1 LNAWGTEA
9 IVITPTT
16 AMKVRRFLQAV
27 PTLALAAG
35 LALAQSGCESEPPI
49 RCIMQGSQTNDAIG
63 QFTPVGTPRVVA
75 GAPANACDFQ
85 RLGQGLPGL
94 FLPPRQ
100 KGPNPMLLLHGF
112 EAFSP
117 SPTDPNQ
124 SNVPTALAL
133 KAEWIGDRIQDA
145 QVNAATD
152 MSLPAAMRA
161 GFANYP
167 YVNGGEPPPPPA
179 DPTNVNRPY
188 AFGKFDSVYP
198 DSSGIC
204 RATLTAS
211 EMDYPEVPTHAVIV
225 GIPGDGSYAS
235 APGTL
240 GDMPATHV
248 RYEWKNFRAVVTTE
262 SLGVEAFAD
271 VRITRD
277 GCQADYQVSILSPR
291 VPCTATDSMGN
302 PLAPP
307 MADRSLCNGSATPK
321 NPLGSGITPSISP
334 SVSCEQ
340 VGDPMSPDFEC
351 MPTKTAP

>member
-1 LNAWGTEA
+1 VT
-9 IVITPTT
+9 TRTT
-16 AMKVRRFLQAV
+16 AMNARRFLLITL
-27 PTLALAAG
+27 PTVGAIG
-35 LALAQSGCESEPPI
+35 LALAQSACESEPPI
-49 RCIMQGSQTNDAIG
+49 RCTMQTSIANDAIG
-63 QFTPVGTPRVVA
+63 RFTPVGMPTLVA

-85 RLGQGLPGL
+85 RFGQGLPGL
-94 FLPPRQ
+94 FLSPKQ

-112 EAFSP
+112 ESFSP
-117 SPTDPNQ
+117 SPTDSNQ
-124 SNVPTALAL
+124 SNIPTALAL

-152 MSLPAAMRA
+152 MRLSAAVRA
-161 GFANYP
+161 DLANYP
-167 YVNGGEPPPPPA
+167 YVKGGLPEPALPPA

-204 RATLTAS
+204 KATLTAS

-225 GIPGDGSYAS
+225 SIPGDGSYAS

-248 RYEWKNFRAVVTTE
+248 RYEWTNFRAIVSTQ
-262 SLGVEAFAD
+262 SLGVEAFAN

-302 PLAPP
+302 PLVPP
-307 MADRSLCNGSATPK
+307 MADQSLCSGSATPK
-321 NPLGSGITPSISP
+321 NPLGSGINPNIP
-334 SVSCEQ
+334 VNCEQ
-340 VGDPMSPDFEC
+340 VGDPTSPDFEC
-351 MPTKTAP
+351 MPTKMAP